1 MRPSGIPRGS
11 PHGKKQVQISAHCSD
26 YCHALCN
33 PFDAK
38 PAGLPTF
45 PSLPT
50 LKQKVFAIGTAY
62 TGSAG
67 VGFVAARPE
76 AAAVNDVTNVWYST
90 AAYGGTTIDTVAA
103 GVNTA
108 NSNAMFTAAEISDDL
123 TTYRIVGCGLRV
135 RYGGTELNRG
145 GFKVC
150 LVDPTHRTLAGR
162 DEASFNSELQT
173 KRVGITRSW
182 TTLVYRPVAV
192 NDVNFRASSPT
203 SDNPYMAALIISPD
217 NAINELF
224 EWECFTIVEY
234 QGANARGQT
243 HTDPDPIGYAAV
255 SAVANKTNSVFT
267 QSASKSAAEMHEAV
281 GHYIAHGI
289 SGVNDVVAGAS
300 QAIQTA
306 SSVASTASRAWSIFE
321 DAFSIAAPLLA
332 FI

>member
-1 MRPSGIPRGS
+1 
-11 PHGKKQVQISAHCSD
+11 
-26 YCHALCN
+26 
-33 PFDAK
+33 
-38 PAGLPTF
+38 
-45 PSLPT
+45 
-50 LKQKVFAIGTAY
+50 LKQKVYARGTAY
-62 TGSAG
+62 TGTQG
-67 VGFVAARPE
+67 VGFIGCRPE
-76 AAAVNDVTNVWYST
+76 AAATNDVTNVWYTT
-90 AAYGGTTIDTVAA
+90 ALYAGTTIDPVAA
-103 GVNTA
+103 GVSSA
-108 NSNAMFTAAEISDDL
+108 NSNAMFTSAEISDDL
-123 TTYRIVGCGLRV
+123 TTYRIVGSGLRV

-150 LVDPTHRTLAGR
+150 LVDPTHRALTGR
-162 DEASFNSELQT
+162 DEASLNSELQA
-173 KRVGITRSW
+173 KRVPITRTW
-182 TTLVYRPVAV
+182 TTLVYRPVTT
-192 NDVNFRASSPT
+192 NDLNFRNAAPSA
-203 SDNPYMAALIISPD
+203 DIPYIGVMMISPD

-224 EWECFTIVEY
+224 EWESFTIVEY

-300 QAIQTA
+300 QAISTA